1 MHLAQMS
8 TTRRN
13 LRNIRREMEND
24 SSIANIKIEEAQF
37 KSPLTSN
44 EKKKPEREIKGIVV
58 ENTY

>member
-37 KSPLTSN
+37 KSP
-44 EKKKPEREIKGIVV
+44 
-58 ENTY
+58 